1 MTVIEAMNLAIEEA
15 KKGYGFVAP
24 NPVVG
29 CVILDKQGQLLSCG
43 FHAQVGQ
50 AHAEVEALNKIADV
64 KKLDGAHV
72 IVTLEPCSHF
82 GRTPPC
88 ADRLA
93 ALPIKKLTYGLRD
106 PNPLVAGQGIA
117 KLQAKGI
124 EVEQCLELSNELEE
138 LAEIFLMNMR
148 EQTAFV
154 ALKVATSLDGALA
167 FNSGESQWIT
177 SEASR
182 EQAHFLRGQ
191 YDAVLVGSRTV
202 LNDDPKLTVRHKA
215 YQSQSPNKVVVL
227 DLKGATLDRL
237 TTLQI
242 AKLRPLENIVIV
254 TSEAHAQA
262 FSKRGVQVLVATTL
276 NDGTLD
282 LKQLTKELY
291 KKKITSLF
299 VEGGAETLSS
309 FLNQQAAHRL
319 YQFIAP
325 KILGAQNAKAW
336 TEKVDFKN
344 MQSAQQLQNV
354 RYQIFGPDILLSG
367 RFFARN

>member
-29 CVILDKQGQLLSCG
+29 CVILDSNGHLLSSG
-43 FHAQVGQ
+43 YHAQVGQ
-50 AHAEVEALNKIADV
+50 AHAEVDALNKITDV
-64 KKLDGAHV
+64 KKLEGAHV

-93 ALPIKKLTYGLRD
+93 ELPIKKLTYGLLD

-124 EVEQCLELSNELEE
+124 EVEQCLELRNDLEE
-138 LAEIFLMNMR
+138 LAEIFLLNMR

-182 EQAHFLRGQ
+182 AQAHFLRGQ

-202 LNDDPKLTVRHKA
+202 LNDDPKLTVRHQA
-215 YQSQSPNKVVVL
+215 YQSQSSNKVVVL
-227 DLKGATLDRL
+227 DLKGAILDRL
-237 TTLQI
+237 TSLQI

-254 TSEAHAQA
+254 TSETHADA
-262 FSKRGVQVLVATTL
+262 FSKRGVKVLIGKTVT
-276 NDGTLD
+276 NGSLD
-282 LKQLTKELY
+282 LKQLTKEIFQQ
-291 KKKITSLF
+291 KISSLF

-325 KILGAQNAKAW
+325 KILGAQNAKVW
-336 TEKVDFKN
+336 TENVDFKN
-344 MQSAQQLQNV
+344 MQSALQLQNV
-354 RYQIFGPDILLSG
+354 RYQICGSDILLSG